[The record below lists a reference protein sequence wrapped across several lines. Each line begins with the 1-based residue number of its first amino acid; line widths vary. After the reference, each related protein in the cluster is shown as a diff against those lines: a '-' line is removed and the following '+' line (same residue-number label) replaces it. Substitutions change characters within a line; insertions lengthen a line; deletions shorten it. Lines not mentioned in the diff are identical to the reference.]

1 MVSITH
7 SSQGFRKCGIH
18 PLNPGEVSDRQLAP
32 SQAVTYTSQSEAVK
46 PVAGEPSSLCD
57 SGLFTPEQR
66 MIFERQFQEGYD
78 IKDPES
84 RG

>member
-1 MVSITH
+1 M
-7 SSQGFRKCGIH
+7 
-18 PLNPGEVSDRQLAP
+18 SDRQLAP